1 MGVSELICALIL
13 IAAVLRFTTRWRPLW
28 RAGLA
33 ALTLLVALLPFPWG
47 LSAWVLSYLGDFSIT
62 SGLLAL
68 VAIQHR
74 LTARYWLPV
83 RELRG
88 SCLVLVVLALWFYP
102 MSLGSSYA
110 DPYALGFG
118 DYLFSGVLLLVGLF
132 AWLSRAYATCLL
144 LIVAQLAFHFSLLQS
159 DNLWDYLIDPWLV
172 SWATG
177 WLIRDR
183 LFSVREGRAG
193 KRARQAVPDA
203 APLPVA
209 VTSAD

>member
-1 MGVSELICALIL
+1 MGLSELICALIL
-13 IAAVLRFTTRWRPLW
+13 VAVALRFTTRWRPRW

-33 ALTLLVALLPFPWG
+33 ALTLLMALLPFPWG
-47 LSAWVLSYLGDFSIT
+47 LSAWVLSYLADFSIT

-88 SCLVLVVLALWFYP
+88 SCLMLVLLALWFYP

-132 AWLSRAYATCLL
+132 AWLSHAYATCLL
-144 LIVAQLAFHFSLLQS
+144 LIAAQLAFRFNLLQS

-183 LFSVREGRAG
+183 LFSVRESRAG
-193 KRARQAVPDA
+193 KRTHQAVPDA